1 MHAAIAFSL
10 KSPSRSS
17 SVSRKSSSER
27 EAFASSN
34 SVCIKPMTECMTA
47 ATNVIRFPEQKGCL
61 PVLGHTYHHDIR
73 PLRRNRGIGVQ
84 IVDDTRE
91 RKDIRIIPGYAP
103 PGGGTVSILYTK
115 HVKHKALHPVRH
127 AIISLFSKPVLI
139 PEQDLIHLAVSL
151 AVGIAYLHAIGGAA
165 RRQGIRLDDGLLDR
179 EDALS
184 MSSGSGI
191 SMRPSFTARSTISF
205 ASSSSSGSHPSGA
218 KTILNISSAF
228 ISSSWRSLIMFLLY
242 MLKI

>member
-1 MHAAIAFSL
+1 MHDC
-10 KSPSRSS
+10 RH
-17 SVSRKSSSER
+17 ER
-27 EAFASSN
+27 D
-34 SVCIKPMTECMTA
+34 P
-47 ATNVIRFPEQKGCL
+47 FPEQKGCL

-151 AVGIAYLHAIGGAA
+151 AVGIAYLHAIGGA
-165 RRQGIRLDDGLLDR
+165 
-179 EDALS
+179 
-184 MSSGSGI
+184 
-191 SMRPSFTARSTISF
+191 
-205 ASSSSSGSHPSGA
+205 